1 MTSWLALV
9 GWLALCF
16 SAAAVGGAAS
26 VRAESFYA
34 ELTLPAWAP
43 PGWVFGP
50 VWTLLYAAMAV
61 AAWLVWRCP
70 SSRLRSAAL
79 ALFLVQLAMNTL
91 WTWLFFAW
99 RLGAWSAIQIVLLWL
114 LIAATLIAFLRLR
127 ALAGVLLLPYLAW
140 VSFAMVL
147 NWVLWRANPALLG
160 GGFP

>member
-1 MTSWLALV
+1 MTPWLALV

-70 SSRLRSAAL
+70 ASRLRTAAL
-79 ALFLVQLAMNTL
+79 ALFLLQLAMNTL

-114 LIAATLIAFLRLR
+114 LIAATLIAFMRLR